1 MLDGYQSLNVS
12 QKNTFR
18 ECANKLISYT
28 FLARDKEDNKEDY
41 YFVVSFQS
49 LFEEFFSIL
58 GYEIEIDQAL
68 GTIML
73 SSDNNSN
80 VLRLNRDNTV
90 VLLILRLL
98 YSERL
103 KETTLNSNIV
113 INVEDIQ
120 NKYNYL
126 EIKQRINKTDLVK
139 ALRTFRKYNLIEVIG
154 LKDALVANTK
164 VVLMPTILQAIKV
177 SDINEVD
184 AAISNIIGEVEH
196 EKAN

>member
-80 VLRLNRDNTV
+80 VLRLNRDN
-90 VLLILRLL
+90 
-98 YSERL
+98 
-103 KETTLNSNIV
+103 
-113 INVEDIQ
+113 
-120 NKYNYL
+120 
-126 EIKQRINKTDLVK
+126 
-139 ALRTFRKYNLIEVIG
+139 
-154 LKDALVANTK
+154 
-164 VVLMPTILQAIKV
+164 
-177 SDINEVD
+177 
-184 AAISNIIGEVEH
+184 
-196 EKAN
+196 

>member
-80 VLRLNRDNTV
+80 VLKLNRDNTV

>member
-80 VLRLNRDNTV
+80 VLKLNRDNTV

-103 KETTLNSNIV
+103 KETTLNNNIV

>member
-103 KETTLNSNIV
+103 KETTLNNNIV

-126 EIKQRINKTDLVK
+126 EVKKRLNKTDLVK
-139 ALRTFRKYNLIEVIG
+139 ALRLFRKYNLIEVVG

-164 VVLMPTILQAIKV
+164 VVLLPTLLCAIKT
-177 SDINEVD
+177 SDINEVHQT
-184 AAISNIIGEVEH
+184 ISNIVSEVE
-196 EKAN
+196 E